1 MKTEEFVRW
10 LKTAEIDQGVVV
22 YQHMLEGTQPS
33 EASNPFEQHML
44 ALYHRLPPAD
54 QQALRGF
61 VRQARIDATSRMLAI
76 IDGIAD
82 CPAELQLIDA
92 DSGEPL
98 ADLCD
103 EFLVLF
109 ED

>member
-1 MKTEEFVRW
+1 MKTEAFVRW
-10 LKTAEIDQGVVV
+10 LKTAEIEQGVVE
-22 YQHMLEGTQPS
+22 YQQMLDGTQPS
-33 EASNPFEQHML
+33 EASNPLEQHML

-54 QQALRGF
+54 RQALMGF

-82 CPAELQLIDA
+82 CPAEFQLIDA
-92 DSGEPL
+92 RSGEPL
-98 ADLCD
+98 DDLCD

>member
-1 MKTEEFVRW
+1 MNTEQFVLW
-10 LKTAEIDQGVVV
+10 LKTVEIEQGVLD
-22 YQHMLEGTQPS
+22 YQQMLDGTQPS

-44 ALYHRLPPAD
+44 ALYHRLPAAA
-54 QQALRGF
+54 QQALMGF